1 MAKHDSRK
9 MKKLCYILPEYDPL
23 TAEHYYHI
31 YELLEDVARQL
42 DVCLVIERASGYP
55 KLKGIKNILSL
66 KLKFLPLNLV
76 ERFLVFT
83 YIRLKG
89 YNRFYIHY
97 SYSSA
102 IVASLV
108 TGLTGGQ
115 TLYWHCGLKKAFMVK
130 WKLNWQ
136 VIKKK
141 FLDDYA
147 FLLTLRLINHLVTC
161 SKFMKEYYST
171 NFGVPKTKIKVMPNW
186 VNLERFD
193 AGKYDRE
200 EIRRKFHVGQT
211 TKVALFVHW
220 LAPRTGAHY
229 LVRIAQEVA
238 RDIPDVVFLIVG
250 EGPYRE
256 TLKHEIEEKGLQ
268 GIMRLL
274 GGVPNREIPEYYAI
288 ADVFIMP
295 SDEEAFGRVLLE
307 AMAMG
312 VPIVATFHGGM
323 DDILTEKQ
331 KQFTVKKGDITN
343 FGAKIIRLLTNES
356 LREELKKEGLERVKY
371 FSMENIAKRFEEIV
385 SGE

>member
-23 TAEHYYHI
+23 TPEHYYHI

-42 DVCLVIERASGYP
+42 DVCLVIERAAGHP

-161 SKFMKEYYST
+161 SEFMKEYYST

-186 VNLERFD
+186 VSLERFN
-193 AGKYDRE
+193 AGKYNRE
-200 EIRRKFHVGQT
+200 EMRREFHVGQN
-211 TKVALFVHW
+211 TKVVLFVHW
-220 LAPRTGAHY
+220 LSPRKGAQH
-229 LVRIAQEVA
+229 LVRIALEVK
-238 RDIPDVVFLIVG
+238 RSIPDVLFLIVG
-250 EGPYRE
+250 TGPYME
-256 TLKHEIEEKGLQ
+256 TLKREIIENGLEDSF
-268 GIMRLL
+268 RLV
-274 GGVPNREIPEYYAI
+274 GSVPNQEIPEYYAI

-312 VPIVATFHGGM
+312 VPIVATFQGSM
-323 DDILTEKQ
+323 DSILTKKQ
-331 KQFTVKKGDITN
+331 RQFTVKKGDTTN
-343 FGAKIIRLLTNES
+343 FGTKIISLIANES
-356 LREELKKEGLERVKY
+356 LREEFKKEGLERAKY
-371 FSMENIAKRFEEIV
+371 FSRENISKRFEEIV